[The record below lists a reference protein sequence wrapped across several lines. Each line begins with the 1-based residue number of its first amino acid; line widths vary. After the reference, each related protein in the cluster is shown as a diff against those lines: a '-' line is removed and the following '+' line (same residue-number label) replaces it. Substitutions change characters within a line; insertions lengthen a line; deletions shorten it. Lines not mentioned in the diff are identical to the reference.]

1 MAQGKV
7 EICGVNTAK
16 LPILKEEEKEA
27 LFARIKAGDAEAKEE
42 YIKGNLRLVLS
53 VIKRF
58 GGSNEN
64 PDDLFQIGAIG
75 LMKAIE
81 KFDFSYEVRFST
93 YAVPLVTGEIRRFL
107 RDDGMMKVSRSIK
120 ESGWRIKRSREKLEQ
135 KLGRSVT
142 LQELADDIG
151 FLEEEIAL
159 AIDASEEVTSIYQT
173 VYQSDGS
180 ELYLVDKMADDAPE
194 EEQLLNRVTVQQLL
208 EMLDPKEQQLIRL
221 RYFDGKTQNAV
232 ADVMGMTQVQ
242 VSRMEKKVL
251 HKMRLMYEK
260 K

>member
-1 MAQGKV
+1 M
-7 EICGVNTAK
+7 EHTMDLLLRAK
-16 LPILKEEEKEA
+16 NGDK
-27 LFARIKAGDAEAKEE
+27 KAGELLVQE
-42 YIKGNLRLVLS
+42 NLGLVGS
-53 VIKRF
+53 VVKRF
-58 GGSNEN
+58 EN
-64 PDDLFQIGAIG
+64 RGYEREDLFQIGAIG

-135 KLGRSVT
+135 QLGRSVT
-142 LQELADDIG
+142 MQELAEDTG
-151 FLEEEIAL
+151 LSEEEIAL

-194 EEQLLNRVTVQQLL
+194 EEQLLNRVTVQQLIETL
-208 EMLDPKEQQLIRL
+208 EPREQQLIRL
-221 RYFDGKTQNAV
+221 RYFDGKTQNEV
-232 ADVMGMTQVQ
+232 ADLMGMTQVQ
-242 VSRMEKKVL
+242 VSRMEKKIL
-251 HKMRLMYEK
+251 KKMRLMCEK
-260 K
+260 T